1 MSTLASHFLI
11 VASCLLLHHSS
22 AGFSV
27 TQQQLSA
34 WKDSSL
40 SVSHPVSRIQMGW
53 EPALFSV
60 FCSCTLLA
68 LCPRILAWY
77 SNCFSNSESFAN
89 RTFYLHQLPT
99 CMQDCFA
106 GFLKR
111 HFCFSPGNRPV
122 CLCFQ
127 KESSSSWFKEAS
139 CSILTLIY
147 FSPSVCECFAC
158 MFVCVPHACSVYNV
172 QKRTSEQQILVS
184 CCVDS
189 ETQPGFSEKVT
200 SILNC

>member
-1 MSTLASHFLI
+1 METSFDSQRLSVWALKFSTWDSELARCLPGRAACVSILASHFLI
-11 VASCLLLHHSS
+11 VAPCLFLHHSS

-34 WKDSSL
+34 WKDSRL
-40 SVSHPVSRIQMGW
+40 SVSHPVSRMQMGW

-68 LCPRILAWY
+68 PCPRILAWY
-77 SNCFSNSESFAN
+77 SSCFSNSESLEN

-127 KESSSSWFKEAS
+127 KESSSS
-139 CSILTLIY
+139 
-147 FSPSVCECFAC
+147 
-158 MFVCVPHACSVYNV
+158 
-172 QKRTSEQQILVS
+172 
-184 CCVDS
+184 
-189 ETQPGFSEKVT
+189 
-200 SILNC
+200 